1 MKKRNLQ
8 KLAAL
13 GVLLVVFF
21 NIPLI
26 LIFSEPVSV
35 AGIPLFYFA
44 IFTIWLLAII
54 VSYTILKNK
63 HG

>member
-13 GVLLVVFF
+13 GVLLVVFL

-35 AGIPLFYFA
+35 MGIPLFYFA